1 MNVST
6 TIPRRIFL
14 AASIYSGLLLLS
26 ATPGVGAAAARAAVT
41 FDLQTA
47 TIADINA
54 AIDAG
59 ALNSEKLVGLYLKR
73 IEAYDKQGPKINAV
87 ITMNPKALEEAR
99 ALDAERKAK
108 GRRSP
113 LHGIPVVIK
122 DLIDLAGF
130 PTTAGFKPFGAPIA
144 ERDAGIVA
152 RLKDAGAIVLAKVS
166 TTNWFGRDGF
176 GPTHAI
182 GATLNPYN
190 AAYSPGGSSNGPGA
204 SMAAWFATVAVGTDT
219 GGSVQSPSA
228 NNSLAGMVA
237 SHGLTSRT
245 GIVPR
250 GPTHDRAGPMGRSVY
265 DITVLLGV
273 MSGFDFE
280 DRETYLGLGRYPQT
294 SWADTLKKND
304 LSGRRIG
311 VLREGMGDL
320 SQNPEVNAMFE
331 AALEDMRKGGA
342 QIVDPIA
349 SGVNLAE
356 QAATSAVSVS
366 YTHELLMA
374 GDVYLARLGPKRP
387 YKTMREFMQK
397 VGPEKFTDR
406 YNKALTYGPPDKDPE
421 FLRLLRSRTAMREL
435 IESLADKYDLD
446 AFVILYRSPPPPVN
460 PPKGYK
466 SISIGGNLTSPTGLP
481 GVIVPAGYTKENLP
495 VALQFLGKSFS
506 DQDLLQIAYSYEQ
519 ATRKRKSPSSTPP
532 LPGEKFEY

>member
-1 MNVST
+1 MITRVALLCVL
-6 TIPRRIFL
+6 FG
-14 AASIYSGLLLLS
+14 AASVSS
-26 ATPGVGAAAARAAVT
+26 AAT

-59 ALNSEKLVGLYLKR
+59 ALSSEKLVGLYLKR

-113 LHGIPVVIK
+113 LHGVPVVIK

-130 PTTAGFKPFGAPIA
+130 PTSAGFKPFGNPIP
-144 ERDAGIVA
+144 EKDAGVVT
-152 RLKDAGAIVLAKVS
+152 RLKDAGAIIIAKVA
-166 TTNWFGRDGF
+166 TVNWFGSDGF
-176 GPTHAI
+176 GPTHPI

-190 AAYSPGGSSNGPGA
+190 ARFSPGGSSNGTGA
-204 SMAAWFATVAVGTDT
+204 SMAAWFAAVGIGTDT

-228 NNSLAGMVA
+228 NNSVVGMVA

-273 MSGFDFE
+273 MAGFDFE

-294 SWADTLKKND
+294 SWVDTLKAND

-311 VLREGMGDL
+311 VLREGMGDMMK
-320 SQNPEVNAMFE
+320 NPEVNAMFE
-331 AALEDMRKGGA
+331 AALEDMRKAGA
-342 QIVDPIA
+342 QIVDPIV

-366 YTHELLMA
+366 YTRELLLA
-374 GDVYLARLGPKRP
+374 GDVYLARLGPNRP

-397 VGPEKFTDR
+397 VGKEKFNER
-406 YNKALTYGPPDKDPE
+406 YIAALDHPPPDKDPE
-421 FLRLLRSRTAMREL
+421 FLRLLRSRVAMREL

-446 AFVILYRSPPPPVN
+446 AFVILYRSPPPPAE

-466 SISIGGNLTSPTGLP
+466 SVAIGGNLTSPTGLP
-481 GVIVPAGYTKENLP
+481 GVIVPTGYTKENLP

-506 DQDLLQIAYSYEQ
+506 DRDLLQIAYGYEQ
-519 ATRKRKSPSSTPP
+519 VSKKRKSPASTPP